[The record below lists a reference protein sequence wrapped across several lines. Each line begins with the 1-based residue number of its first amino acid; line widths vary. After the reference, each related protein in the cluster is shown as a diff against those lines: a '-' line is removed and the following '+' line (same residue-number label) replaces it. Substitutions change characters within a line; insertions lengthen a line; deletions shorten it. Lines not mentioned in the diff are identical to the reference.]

1 MTSVVVDPTGN
12 FLLSG
17 SPDSNIHVWS
27 LPALLSFVQ
36 PSSTDPTQP
45 PPRSPLRSLAH
56 HRAPITHLVVGH
68 GSSAANIA
76 VSASQDNTCV
86 VWDYHAGVPLKT
98 FLLPA
103 TPLCLALDP
112 ADRAVYAGR
121 EDGGVQLL
129 DFYKTPTSLANP
141 LYDPAQQSTPS
152 QASPTDLW
160 PPPNDTLG
168 PALSLALS
176 YDGTS
181 LVSGH
186 GSGKIVVWD
195 VGRGRYVAELC
206 DLAAPVTNL
215 RMLSPTGFPRTATPS
230 LTVHNVVKP
239 RYEAALSNGAGDDG
253 AVPTD
258 YTFSAH
264 FTSALDLPAPDAST
278 ARPSA
283 FDAAL
288 AHACFP
294 TELLDEGLRELA
306 AWDVVSTTTDHEAK
320 AAPLQAS
327 LDGATDR
334 DHAAMESTT
343 TGTGTPEVAGLKA
356 QIAELNALVQAQHRT
371 QKWTWEKLL
380 ELNAYQ
386 YDNERGVKDRQGD
399 GGLGG
404 LGKRVGSGGVDGSGG
419 GGIEG
424 GGEGDEMDE
433 DEDEDGDRTP

>member
-1 MTSVVVDPTGN
+1 
-12 FLLSG
+12 
-17 SPDSNIHVWS
+17 
-27 LPALLSFVQ
+27 
-36 PSSTDPTQP
+36 
-45 PPRSPLRSLAH
+45 
-56 HRAPITHLVVGH
+56 
-68 GSSAANIA
+68 
-76 VSASQDNTCV
+76 VSASRDNTCV
-86 VWDYHAGVPLKT
+86 VWDYHAGVPLRT

-112 ADRAVYAGR
+112 ADRGVYAGR

-129 DFYKTPTSLANP
+129 DFYKTPTTLANP

-195 VGRGRYVAELC
+195 VARGRYVAELC

-239 RYEAALSNGAGDDG
+239 RYEAALSNGAGADG

-258 YTFSAH
+258 YNFSAH
-264 FTSALDLPAPDAST
+264 FTSALDLPAPDASI

-306 AWDVVSTTTDHEAK
+306 AWNLASASTDQEAK
-320 AAPLQAS
+320 PPPLHTSS
-327 LDGATDR
+327 LDGANDR
-334 DHAAMESTT
+334 DQASVDATAT
-343 TGTGTPEVAGLKA
+343 ATGTGTSEVAGLKA
-356 QIAELNALVQAQHRT
+356 QIAELNVLVQAQHRT
-371 QKWTWEKLL
+371 QKWTWDKLL
-380 ELNAYQ
+380 ELNTYR
-386 YDNERGVKDRQGD
+386 YENERAMKDRD
-399 GGLGG
+399 GVVSG
-404 LGKRVGSGGVDGSGG
+404 LGKRVGDGVVGRRVGEEGEGEGGVHE
-419 GGIEG
+419 I
-424 GGEGDEMDE
+424 DEMDE
-433 DEDEDGDRTP
+433 DVDDDDDTTP